1 MKRKLF
7 IGALLCL
14 FSLGTV
20 YAQGVNVQING
31 SHSFVLNES
40 NGIYFHNDS
49 LTVDGVDFAL
59 EEVRVITF
67 SASSGIEE
75 VNEEGLS
82 LVPNPVSDIIK
93 VQGLGSEP
101 QNVTIY
107 STAGIKLMENKAV
120 DGTIINVGHL
130 PEGVYILRCGNRAAK
145 IIKQL

>member
-14 FSLGTV
+14 FCLGTV

-67 SASSGIEE
+67 SASYGIEE